1 MIVFKKIRWKNF
13 LSTGNNFTE
22 VQLDRHP
29 NTLIVGENGA
39 GKSTILDVL
48 CFSLFG
54 KPFRK
59 ITKQQLVNTIN
70 QKGTSVE
77 VEFEIGPNKYV
88 VVRGI
93 KKYGSSPFEIYVNGE
108 MINQPGASRDYQ
120 AYLEDNIL
128 KLNMKSF
135 TQIVIL
141 GNASF
146 TPFMQL
152 PAAHRR
158 EIIEDLLDIKIF
170 SAMNLL
176 LKDKISINLESV
188 KDTKYNIDIAN
199 EKLDV
204 HNQFLNELRQN
215 KTAQIEGNEQLIY
228 EANERIADKQKEI
241 DDARQLITEYED
253 SISDESKISSKLI
266 KIRELESSIEN
277 KIRKLKKQIR
287 FYEEN
292 EHCPTCG
299 QDLDE
304 EKVRLELD
312 SKRDSLTTT
321 TNALDQLET
330 EFTAVN
336 SRLIEINNV
345 HDKINTTQQTVTEK
359 LTNVSADQQFIGKVQ
374 QDITKLQNTD
384 VDDKDTKAKINTL
397 KRALGKLENMQESLV
412 NEKHLLDTAAD
423 LLRDKGIKTKI
434 IKQYVPVMNKL
445 VNKYLAAMDF
455 FVNFELNENFEEVI
469 KSRHR
474 DVFSYASFSEGE
486 KMRIDLA
493 LLFTWRAIA
502 KMKNSVST
510 NLLMLDE
517 VFDASLDGN
526 GCDEFL
532 KLIHQMGKDTS
543 VFVISHK
550 GDVLAD
556 KFYSTLR
563 FEKHKDF
570 SRIAA

>member
-1 MIVFKKIRWKNF
+1 M
-13 LSTGNNFTE
+13 LTGF
-22 VQLDRHP
+22 
-29 NTLIVGENGA
+29 I
-39 GKSTILDVL
+39 
-48 CFSLFG
+48 
-54 KPFRK
+54 
-59 ITKQQLVNTIN
+59 
-70 QKGTSVE
+70 
-77 VEFEIGPNKYV
+77 
-88 VVRGI
+88 
-93 KKYGSSPFEIYVNGE
+93 
-108 MINQPGASRDYQ
+108 
-120 AYLEDNIL
+120 
-128 KLNMKSF
+128 
-135 TQIVIL
+135 
-141 GNASF
+141 
-146 TPFMQL
+146 
-152 PAAHRR
+152 
-158 EIIEDLLDIKIF
+158 
-170 SAMNLL
+170 
-176 LKDKISINLESV
+176 
-188 KDTKYNIDIAN
+188 
-199 EKLDV
+199 
-204 HNQFLNELRQN
+204 
-215 KTAQIEGNEQLIY
+215 
-228 EANERIADKQKEI
+228 
-241 DDARQLITEYED
+241 
-253 SISDESKISSKLI
+253 
-266 KIRELESSIEN
+266 
-277 KIRKLKKQIR
+277 
-287 FYEEN
+287 YEEN

-336 SRLIEINNV
+336 SRLIEISNV

-397 KRALGKLENMQESLV
+397 KRALGKLENIQESLV